1 MGVDVV
7 ENEADR
13 TKVQQRVRTLT
24 GRPEA
29 EVLEVRKVVGKEGKV
44 TGYEVDIR

>member
-7 ENEADR
+7 ANEADR
-13 TKVQQRVRTLT
+13 TELQQRVRTLT
-24 GRPEA
+24 GRPDA
-29 EVLEVRKVVGKEGKV
+29 EVIGVRKVVNKEGKV